1 MDIIDGKMSYGLL
14 HLFCLYRAT
23 AQQKKSFTLF
33 CRGKR
38 HVFVLYFLN
47 GVGKKAWQGKRI
59 QQADYY

>member
-14 HLFCLYRAT
+14 HLFRLYCAT
-23 AQQKKSFTLF
+23 AQLKKTFTLF

-47 GVGKKAWQGKRI
+47 GAGQRAQQGKRI